1 MAFKRVTLSLNE
13 DADKEL
19 ERIASITKN
28 TRSEVT
34 RGAIFFLGQLSPE
47 GIKRI
52 LNQYSKRDKD

>member
-19 ERIASITKN
+19 ERIATMTKN

-34 RGAIFFLGQLSPE
+34 RGAIFFLGKLSPE
-47 GIKRI
+47 SIQRI
-52 LNQYSKRDKD
+52 LNQYSKRVKD